1 MISLEGRFWT
11 HSNSTNS
18 TGVCGLHFLNVHL
31 TGGSGFMTYEV
42 MKMITVEPNVRDS
55 DSLSTDFLNSRLGM
69 LA

>member
-1 MISLEGRFWT
+1 MISLEARFWT

-42 MKMITVEPNVRDS
+42 MKMIMVEPNVRDS
-55 DSLSTDFLNSRLGM
+55 DRNLT
-69 LA
+69 

>member
-1 MISLEGRFWT
+1 MISLEARFWT

-18 TGVCGLHFLNVHL
+18 TGVYGFHFLNMHL

-55 DSLSTDFLNSRLGM
+55 DWDLT
-69 LA
+69 